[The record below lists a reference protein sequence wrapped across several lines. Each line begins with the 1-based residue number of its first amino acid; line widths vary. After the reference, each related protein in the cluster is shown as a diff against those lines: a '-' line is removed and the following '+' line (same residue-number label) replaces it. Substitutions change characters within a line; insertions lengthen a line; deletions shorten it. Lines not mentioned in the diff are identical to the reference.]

1 MSHLMRAIAVVA
13 GLIYLAVS
21 PGVLA
26 AGGASPN
33 DTARFLAGM
42 QISADSPLAK
52 FARDAGWQ
60 QHARLFDAAWKEL
73 DRRQI
78 SKIRSWSEANLRA
91 RQRTLY
97 YMFSGPDFLYA
108 DAFFPDAST
117 YVLAGLEPVGPVPE
131 ITERLRHSLPNLR
144 ASLNTVLNV
153 GFFITKDMK
162 GKLNEGTLPILYVF
176 LARAGKTIR
185 EVSLVSLDRD
195 GVLQPP
201 DHARASQ
208 GVKIVF
214 TGNDGATQTLYY
226 FRTDLSDSGVK
237 NSGFLEFCEKLAPG
251 DSLLKSA
258 SYLMHSEGFARVR
271 QFVLD
276 HSRSIVQDDSGIPLR
291 FFRSQEWQLDPFGT
305 YLGPIAIF
313 PGRGQPMLR
322 ELFQKSR
329 APRLEFGLGYR
340 HRGHDSNLLLAVKK
354 SAKTLSQ

>member
-1 MSHLMRAIAVVA
+1 MGWIKATGRMSHLMRAIAVVA

-26 AGGASPN
+26 AGGASPD

-131 ITERLRHSLPNLR
+131 ITERLRHSLP
-144 ASLNTVLNV
+144 
-153 GFFITKDMK
+153 
-162 GKLNEGTLPILYVF
+162 KLP
-176 LARAGKTIR
+176 A
-185 EVSLVSLDRD
+185 
-195 GVLQPP
+195 
-201 DHARASQ
+201 
-208 GVKIVF
+208 
-214 TGNDGATQTLYY
+214 
-226 FRTDLSDSGVK
+226 
-237 NSGFLEFCEKLAPG
+237 
-251 DSLLKSA
+251 
-258 SYLMHSEGFARVR
+258 
-271 QFVLD
+271 
-276 HSRSIVQDDSGIPLR
+276 
-291 FFRSQEWQLDPFGT
+291 
-305 YLGPIAIF
+305 
-313 PGRGQPMLR
+313 
-322 ELFQKSR
+322 
-329 APRLEFGLGYR
+329 
-340 HRGHDSNLLLAVKK
+340 
-354 SAKTLSQ
+354 